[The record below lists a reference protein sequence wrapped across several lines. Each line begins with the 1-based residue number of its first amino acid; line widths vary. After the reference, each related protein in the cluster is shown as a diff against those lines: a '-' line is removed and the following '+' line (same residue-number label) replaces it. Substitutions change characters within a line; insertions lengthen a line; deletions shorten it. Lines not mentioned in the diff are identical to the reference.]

1 MDGDRFDRMA
11 SSGLGLVAPKS
22 QVRPSR
28 RGLLAL
34 IGGGL
39 AALAWGE
46 IDQAHARPGKPGRRH
61 RHRGNKQSID
71 PTPDPVACDA
81 ASPSGI
87 SGTVTIGPTC
97 PVERIDDPCPDRPYA
112 ATFTVQDDAGHD
124 LCTVQSGDDGHFRV
138 GLPPGAYELVPVIG
152 PSRLPYAQPQQVT
165 VTPNQYTEVS
175 IGFDSGIR

>member
-1 MDGDRFDRMA
+1 MNSNRHDRIVNAPAGTLTSRTV
-11 SSGLGLVAPKS
+11 SGS
-22 QVRPSR
+22 SR

-34 IGGGL
+34 IGGGI
-39 AALAWGE
+39 AALGWGE
-46 IDQAHARPGKPGRRH
+46 IDQARARPGKRGRRH

-87 SGTVTIGPTC
+87 SGTVTIGPMC
-97 PVERIDDPCPDRPYA
+97 PVERIDDPCPDRPFA
-112 ATFTVQDDAGHD
+112 ATFTVQDDASHE

-138 GLPPGAYELVPVIG
+138 GLPPGAYELVPDIG

-165 VTPNQYTEVS
+165 VVPDQYTEVS